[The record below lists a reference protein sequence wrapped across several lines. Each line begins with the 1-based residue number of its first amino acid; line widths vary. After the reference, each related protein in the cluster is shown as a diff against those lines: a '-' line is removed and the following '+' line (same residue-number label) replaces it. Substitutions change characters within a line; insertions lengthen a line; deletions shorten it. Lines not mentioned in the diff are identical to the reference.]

1 MSNPVLKF
9 LLDKKAKGLP
19 MNMGEAMSELDIWG
33 GNEEGTVG
41 PMLNAFR
48 KHWEE
53 NNK

>member
-1 MSNPVLKF
+1 MENTIIKF
-9 LLDKKAKGLP
+9 LLDKQAKGLP
-19 MNMGEAMSELDIWG
+19 MNMGEAMSKCDVWG
-33 GNEEGTVG
+33 SNEAGTVG